1 MRGRADESAGRKD
14 SRGER
19 ALNSREVFPFPQSV
33 AEAIELQLRLREQ
46 VREEPL
52 DVGAVRLVAGTDVS
66 FGRSGAEAWAGIV
79 VLRLPEMQVVQ
90 EVVVRTTVRFPYV
103 PGLLSF
109 RESPPLLEAW
119 EQLHV
124 PPQVVLCD
132 AHGRAHPR
140 RFGMASHFGLLVDT
154 PTIGCAK
161 SLLCGT
167 VRRITP
173 ADEDWFPLYEGEELL
188 GAALSTQ
195 PSAQPVYVSVGHR
208 VDLPTALE
216 MVRRCV
222 RGHRIPE
229 PLRLAHELV
238 TRARRGAL

>member
-1 MRGRADESAGRKD
+1 MNPKEA
-14 SRGER
+14 
-19 ALNSREVFPFPQSV
+19 FPFPQTV
-33 AEAIELQLRLREQ
+33 AEAVELQLRLREQ

-52 DVGAVRLVAGTDVS
+52 EVEAVRLVAGTDVS
-66 FGRSGAEAWAGIV
+66 FGRLGSEAWAGIV

-90 EVVVRTTVRFPYV
+90 EVVVRTTVHFPYV

-124 PPQVVLCD
+124 RPDVVLCD

-167 VRRITP
+167 VVHSAP
-173 ADEDWFPLYEGEELL
+173 AGEDWLPIYGGSELI
-188 GAALSTQ
+188 GAALTTQ

-208 VDLPTALE
+208 VDLPSALE
-216 MVRRCV
+216 MVRQCV

-238 TRARRGAL
+238 TRARRGAA